1 MGVDSSSSAPVRY
14 EMMGYDTLLGSH
26 CDKFYLDYS
35 KLQIKTLNASVFDNT
50 SFGEISILKSLILSI
65 KKHFC
70 VCGGGVV
77 VGDVGVK
84 DKGCRC
90 TINSD

>member
-26 CDKFYLDYS
+26 CDKYYLDYS
-35 KLQIKTLNASVFDNT
+35 NFQIKTLNASVFDNT

-65 KKHFC
+65 KKKHFC
-70 VCGGGVV
+70 VCEGGGGV
-77 VGDVGVK
+77 G
-84 DKGCRC
+84 
-90 TINSD
+90 